1 MNILSR
7 RLDGEPGPPGI
18 EGGAA
23 APARP
28 GVPPAGIR
36 LPPGPPPGRPQGVPS
51 LALPQRPGVA
61 PAGVRPPPGPPPGV
75 PPSRGAPPPAGMPPP
90 GVRPNMPKPL
100 GVLSA
105 KPQLNKQVEIFYILF
120 FLCCFYNLHTYIPRF
135 LSIVTVQ
142 PSRTTVGARKI

>member
-1 MNILSR
+1 MNILSC

-18 EGGAA
+18 EGGGAA

-36 LPPGPPPGRPQGVPS
+36 LPPGPPPGRPS

-75 PPSRGAPPPAGMPPP
+75 PPSRGAPPAGMPPP
-90 GVRPNMPKPL
+90 AVRPNMPKPL

-105 KPQLNKQVEIFYILF
+105 KPQLNKQVKILF
-120 FLCCFYNLHTYIPRF
+120 FIFFFCF
-135 LSIVTVQ
+135 
-142 PSRTTVGARKI
+142 

>member
-1 MNILSR
+1 MNILSS

-75 PPSRGAPPPAGMPPP
+75 PPSRGAPPPAGIPPP
-90 GVRPNMPKPL
+90 AGVRPNMPKPL

-105 KPQLNKQVEIFYILF
+105 KPQLNKQVKIIFSLLF
-120 FLCCFYNLHTYIPRF
+120 LHTYFSLF
-135 LSIVTVQ
+135 LISVTQ
-142 PSRTTVGARKI
+142 RLPTTPFSLWC